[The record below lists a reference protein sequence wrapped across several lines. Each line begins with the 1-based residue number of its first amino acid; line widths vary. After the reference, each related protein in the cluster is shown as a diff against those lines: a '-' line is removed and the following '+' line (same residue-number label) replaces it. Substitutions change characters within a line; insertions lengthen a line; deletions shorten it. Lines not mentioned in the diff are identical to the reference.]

1 MKCLT
6 LSDLKGMV
14 GSSEPCLSSYISLVG
29 SKEIDREK
37 LENNL
42 ASAVVQARAMF
53 PQVAGVFT
61 DVDVPGLL
69 SRLCVLPAGQ
79 KTEVQPWKSVV
90 YFKSPSL
97 EGYYPSAELE
107 EDLVVLANSFHLKPL
122 FSLIQVRPRYAMI
135 RVDDNKVVLQTG
147 TTLGISPPRVFERR
161 AESLISTGPEYL
173 ISPIKKRLASI
184 ERSRLEKKN
193 LVRFFRDTDAKIR
206 KLVNLDDIP
215 AIVIGPSRSIKSLI
229 VANRFRTSFV
239 RTIDTDRF
247 KIVDDMDYLHQL
259 ALESLAM
266 HDKSRA
272 LKGVF
277 EFRHLRRFGCAVDAL
292 GQVAKA
298 ADEGVVKSLLIRKG
312 INLWGKVSPKA
323 GSIHLEH
330 AGVPHASD
338 DILDDIGE
346 MVLSRGGEVHLL
358 NAKEMP
364 THSPVAA
371 VLAASLSA

>member
-6 LSDLKGMV
+6 LSDLKRMV
-14 GSSEPCLSSYISLVG
+14 GSTEPCLSSYVSLVG
-29 SKEIDREK
+29 SKDVDREK

-42 ASAVVQARAMF
+42 ASATIQARAMF
-53 PQVAGVFT
+53 PQVAHVFN
-61 DVDVPGLL
+61 DVDVPSLL
-69 SRLCVLPAGQ
+69 SRLCVSTADQRG
-79 KTEVQPWKSVV
+79 EIQPWKGVA

-107 EDLVVLANSFHLKPL
+107 EDLVVLANSFHLKP
-122 FSLIQVRPRYAMI
+122 FFGLIQVRPRYTLI
-135 RVDDNKVVLQTG
+135 RVDDTKVVLHTG
-147 TTLGISPPRVFERR
+147 TTLGISPARSFERKTDGINNQL
-161 AESLISTGPEYL
+161 EISAL
-173 ISPIKKRLASI
+173 SPIKKRLASI

-193 LVRFFRDTDAKIR
+193 AIKFFRDTDSKIR
-206 KLVNLDDIP
+206 RLVNLDDMP
-215 AIVIGPSRSIKSLI
+215 AIIAGPARAIKSFI

-239 RTIDTDRF
+239 RTIDTDRVCL
-247 KIVDDMDYLHQL
+247 IEDMDYLHQL
-259 ALESLAM
+259 CLESLAV
-266 HDKSRA
+266 HDRSRA

-277 EFRHLRRFGCAVDAL
+277 EFRHLRRFGCAIDAL

-298 ADEGVVKSLLIRKG
+298 ADEGMVKSLLIRRG
-312 INLWGKVSPKA
+312 VNLWGKITPKA
-323 GSIHLEH
+323 ASIQLEH

-358 NAKEMP
+358 HAKEMP
-364 THSPVAA
+364 TQSPVAA

>member
-6 LSDLKGMV
+6 VNDLKSMV
-14 GSSEPCLSSYISLVG
+14 GSSEPCLSSYVSLVG

-42 ASAVVQARAMF
+42 ASAMMQARAMF
-53 PQVAGVFT
+53 PQAANVFT
-61 DVDVPGLL
+61 DVDVPDLL
-69 SRLCVLPAGQ
+69 SRLSVQVPGQQKVVL
-79 KTEVQPWKSVV
+79 PWKSVA
-90 YFKSPSL
+90 YFKSGSL

-122 FSLIQVRPRYAMI
+122 FPLIQVKPRYAMI
-135 RVDDNKVVLQTG
+135 RVDERRVTLQTG
-147 TTLGISPPRVFERR
+147 TTLGLSPPRVYERKLDSSVTN
-161 AESLISTGPEYL
+161 AGDFV
-173 ISPIKKRLASI
+173 ISPIKKRLISI

-193 LVRFFRDTDAKIR
+193 LIRFFKDTDAKIR
-206 KLVNLDDIP
+206 KVVNLDEIP
-215 AIVIGPSRSIKSLI
+215 AILIGSSKAIKSLI

-239 RTIDTDRF
+239 RTIDTDQF
-247 KIVDDMDYLHQL
+247 KIVEDFDYLHQL

-266 HDKSRA
+266 HDKSKA

-277 EFRHLRRFGCAVDAL
+277 EFRHLKRFGCAVDTL

-298 ADEGVVKSLLIRKG
+298 ADEGMIKSLLIRKG
-312 INLWGKVSPKA
+312 VNLWGKVTPQAASV
-323 GSIHLEH
+323 HLED
-330 AGVPHASD
+330 AGVHHASD

-346 MVLSRGGEVHLL
+346 MVLARGGEVHLL
-358 NAKEMP
+358 NAREMP